1 MDVALLLSILGGA
14 NTFGRL
20 VAGALGG
27 KTWVDALIVNN
38 VALVL
43 AGGATVALPF
53 CDSHYLLVTF
63 AAVFGLCVGKWC
75 LGSLPSPYQPHLP
88 PLPHRIQ
95 ICPKAL
101 AICTYYVV
109 ITYQKNQLLFR
120 STFYGI

>member
-1 MDVALLLSILGGA
+1 MPFVFLPVYARSVNIEVMDVALLLSILGGA

-75 LGSLPSPYQPHLP
+75 LGSLSPINP
-88 PLPHRIQ
+88 
-95 ICPKAL
+95 
-101 AICTYYVV
+101 TS
-109 ITYQKNQLLFR
+109 LLFIGFKR
-120 STFYGI
+120 VQRLWLSVHIMW